1 MATVCANINISFY
14 YFYYFIIII
23 TNINMQILILLIIWS
38 FFRLDILMYIKRTVH
53 SVHILV
59 IPLGIAFHCFEKGN
73 ICFTRNSFFQQ
84 GLRLA
89 AALEYQQSY
98 SVTKMR

>member
-1 MATVCANINISFY
+1 MWPWFV
-14 YFYYFIIII
+14 
-23 TNINMQILILLIIWS
+23 MQILFGR
-38 FFRLDILMYIKRTVH
+38 FFESSDFLMYIKRTVH
-53 SVHILV
+53 SVLFLV

-89 AALEYQQSY
+89 ADLE
-98 SVTKMR
+98 

>member
-1 MATVCANINISFY
+1 MWPRFV
-14 YFYYFIIII
+14 
-23 TNINMQILILLIIWS
+23 QILIFHFIISIILLLIIWS

-89 AALEYQQSY
+89 AALE
-98 SVTKMR
+98 

>member
-1 MATVCANINISFY
+1 MWPRFV
-14 YFYYFIIII
+14 
-23 TNINMQILILLIIWS
+23 QILFGRFS
-38 FFRLDILMYIKRTVH
+38 ESSDTLMYIKRTVH
-53 SVHILV
+53 SVLFLV
-59 IPLGIAFHCFEKGN
+59 IPLGIAFHSFEKGN